1 VNIFPTILDLVG
13 LPQMDD
19 QIDGESLVPLLK
31 GESNKSNPVYMETA
45 SIVKDELLG
54 KVVGV
59 RTSEYKY
66 FRSRR
71 SPKENIHL
79 YDLKNDPLEKN
90 NLSKI
95 NPEIVKNMEL
105 ILSNFL
111 VKLNVNVSEPDDEE
125 SRLIESELKRLGYM

>member
-1 VNIFPTILDLVG
+1 MYDENG
-13 LPQMDD
+13 W
-19 QIDGESLVPLLK
+19 DGESLVPLLN
-31 GESNKSNPVYMETA
+31 GESNKSNPVYIETA
-45 SIVKDELLG
+45 SVTKDEMLG

-66 FRSRR
+66 FRSRK
-71 SPKENIHL
+71 SPKEKIHL
-79 YDLKNDPLEKN
+79 YDLKNDPLEEN